1 MSTRGADGGS
11 ARPFRRGPRH
21 RARHKRRAA
30 RSRWR
35 RPVLLAS
42 GLVIIALAAVGAWVA
57 QVHAQRDTVLGG
69 VTVAGHEV
77 GGMSRDQVVDLLS
90 DKALAVTLTVV
101 SEGHTTSVS
110 LAEAGGVIDAAAT
123 ADAAMAGSGTWRGS
137 ALSLV
142 RGRSVPVRT
151 AVDRDA
157 VEELG
162 RRIDS
167 QTGGAPVD
175 ASMRLTEDGS
185 AFEAVAGAPGRGV
198 DRGALAGA
206 LETAATSLSDQTI
219 DLPAVDMDP
228 AVSLADAEAAAEAAN
243 RLIAPQV
250 ALSADKTTAS
260 AEVSVR
266 ASWVKSSAAAGRL
279 EPGLSR
285 ERVAAWVDGVAAS
298 AERAP
303 INGIDN
309 VDDAGTVLEPARPPK
324 PGRIVT
330 DRDAATSAIVEALE
344 AGTAYSGSL
353 TVEEDPASTEQRV
366 VPAGPERFAYQAAPG
381 EKWVD
386 VNLTDSTLTAY
397 EGTTQVHG
405 PILINH
411 GGVGHETI
419 TGTYKIYLRYQ
430 AQDMGCTPE
439 WPYCEKDVPWIAYWH
454 KDYAL
459 HGAPWASEFGIGTDE
474 SSHGCVNIPVED
486 AHWIYDWIDVGTT
499 VVTHY

>member
-1 MSTRGADGGS
+1 MSTRGDDGEP
-11 ARPFRRGPRH
+11 ARTPRR

-30 RSRWR
+30 RGGGL

-42 GLVIIALAAVGAWVA
+42 GLVVIVLVAAGIWVA
-57 QVHAQRDTVLGG
+57 RVHAQRDTVLRG

-77 GGMSRDQVVDLLS
+77 GGMSRDQVVGLLS
-90 DKALAVTLTVV
+90 DKALAVTVTVT
-101 SEGHTTSVS
+101 SEGHTTRVS

-123 ADAAMAGSGTWRGS
+123 ADAAMAGSGTWRDS

-142 RGRSVPVRT
+142 AGRSVPVNT
-151 AVDRDA
+151 AVDRSA
-157 VEELG
+157 VEDLG

-167 QTGGAPVD
+167 QTGAAPVD
-175 ASMRLTEDGS
+175 ASMRLAEDGS
-185 AFEAVAGAPGRGV
+185 AFEAVSGAPGRGV

-228 AVSLADAEAAAEAAN
+228 AVSLADAESAAEAAN
-243 RLIAPQV
+243 RLIAPEV
-250 ALSADKTTAS
+250 ALSTDRETAS
-260 AEVSVR
+260 AEASVR
-266 ASWVKSSAAAGRL
+266 ASWVESSVVGGRL
-279 EPGLSR
+279 EPVLSR

-303 INGIDN
+303 INGIDD
-309 VDDAGTVLEPARPPK
+309 VDDAGTVLERARPPR
-324 PGRIVT
+324 PGRTVT
-330 DRDAATSAIVEALE
+330 NRDAETSAIMEAL
-344 AGTAYSGSL
+344 GTGAAYSGSL
-353 TVEEDPASTEQRV
+353 EVEEEPASTDQRV
-366 VPAGPERFAYQAAPG
+366 VPAGPERFAYRAAPD

-405 PILINH
+405 PVLINH

-419 TGTYKIYLRYQ
+419 TGTYRVYLKREK
-430 AQDMGCTPE
+430 QDMGCTPE

-454 KDYAL
+454 DDYAL
-459 HGAPWASEFGIGTDE
+459 HGAPWVDEFGIGTDE

-486 AHWIYDWIDVGTT
+486 AHWIYDWVDIGTA
-499 VVTHY
+499 VVTRY